1 MYLYFKCLSFYP
13 AVIILLVLFLSSN
26 FSTSLT
32 RQHLPL
38 EIIKS
43 CSSLSMTMYFC
54 NIWCPT
60 VAQSIN
66 FAEKSHQPTCG
77 LNPHSQQNSRG
88 WAKLWAATVAIIPS
102 LFRAQQ
108 SLQAV
113 IWQVEQA
120 QKIHRC
126 HQLILSKLAANTP

>member
-1 MYLYFKCLSFYP
+1 MYLYFKCLNFYP
-13 AVIILLVLFLSSN
+13 VVIILLVLFLSSN

-32 RQHLPL
+32 LQHLPL

-43 CSSLSMTMYFC
+43 CSRLSMKTYFC

-77 LNPHSQQNSRG
+77 LNPPSQHNSRG
-88 WAKLWAATVAIIPS
+88 WAKLWAATVAVIPS

-120 QKIHRC
+120 QKIHGC
-126 HQLILSKLAANTP
+126 DHLILSKLAASTP